1 MGATWRLIVGGVP
14 SGLDRQVL
22 EELLAPYGAARLDV
36 HESAGGPGESVVV
49 VRIGTDLRLAERL
62 RQRVGGRS
70 IQGHRLWTW
79 LSRRPLH

>member
-14 SGLDRQVL
+14 SGLDRQIL
-22 EELLAPYGAARLDV
+22 EDLMAPCGAARLEL

-49 VRIGTDLRLAERL
+49 VSIGTDLRMAERL

-79 LSRRPLH
+79 LSQRPLH